1 MNKHN
6 YSKRCNI
13 LLSVT
18 KRISIYFQ
26 KWLEKMNNMIK
37 NFELISIYR
46 TLYRIHN
53 LFKYWGNI
61 KRKWLYAGLK
71 ASLNFRNCNIQIL
84 FSNYNVNKIETRTM
98 TTRKIPLFW
107 KRRHILPNIFT
118 WLEEGNKIEIWD
130 FFKLNKNANIT
141 YQNLWEKMPAHKA
154 HSPSSFLTSFLTFPP
169 RHSIYKRI

>member
-107 KRRHILPNIFT
+107 KRRRILPNIFT

-130 FFKLNKNANIT
+130 FFKLNKNANINIKT
-141 YQNLWEKMPAHKA
+141 CGKKCQPIRPIA
-154 HSPSSFLTSFLTFPP
+154 PP
-169 RHSIYKRI
+169 LSLHHF